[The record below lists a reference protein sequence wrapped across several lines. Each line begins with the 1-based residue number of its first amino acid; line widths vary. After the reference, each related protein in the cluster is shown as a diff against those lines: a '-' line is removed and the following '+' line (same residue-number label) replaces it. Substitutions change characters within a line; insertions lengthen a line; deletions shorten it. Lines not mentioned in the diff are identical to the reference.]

1 MKYSVGHQT
10 DSLRMGEE
18 KKNTT
23 DMILNLT
30 LEIIYLLTGENYGPL
45 NKSGKHMKSM
55 WETHISGRWSG
66 TQSPFMVP
74 SPCSLTQEKS
84 NKQKILELTHKITQ
98 LLSREVPIR
107 YQDVT
112 VYFSMEEWD
121 YLEGHKDLYEDIMME
136 KHQRLAPQDGTS
148 NRDPPERCSSP
159 EHTQNCLVPQ
169 LHVPQDSQAEDFIK
183 IKVEEMDEEQVMNGQ
198 NFEEEVS
205 ADLCPETPH
214 MWSETAVRAHG
225 RAQKANPARQP
236 SRGTE
241 VSNEDAKQREKTA
254 AQCADGHLINTTEKC
269 LSLYPEVED
278 DNVLRNHSVQ
288 NPITPNIHPALHG
301 LDHSYNPTNVDEM
314 VTQSSAHID
323 NAIYAGLDSHNDFL
337 LGKHDHVCLECGRCF
352 GQRSNLV
359 NHLKTHTGEKPF
371 LCSQCGKGFA
381 KKSNLLEH
389 QRVHTGE
396 KPYVCPHC
404 GKSFA
409 QKSNLL
415 GHLRVHTGE
424 KPFPCSECG
433 KCFKNKSHL
442 VEHRRTHTGEKPF
455 PCSECGKGFTNKS
468 RLLEHLRIHTGEKP
482 FSCSQ
487 CGKLFTKKSNLVIHQ
502 RSRNHL

>member
-55 WETHISGRWSG
+55 WQTYISGRWSG

-74 SPCSLTQEKS
+74 SSCSITQEKS
-84 NKQKILELTHKITQ
+84 NELKILELTHKIIQ

-107 YQDVT
+107 CRMLT
-112 VYFSMEEWD
+112 IYFSMEEWD

-159 EHTQNCLVPQ
+159 EHTQNCPVPQ

-198 NFEEEVS
+198 NYEEEVS
-205 ADLCPETPH
+205 ADLCPVYRNTPYVVGNCC
-214 MWSETAVRAHG
+214 TG
-225 RAQKANPARQP
+225 TRQ
-236 SRGTE
+236 GAE
-241 VSNEDAKQREKTA
+241 
-254 AQCADGHLINTTEKC
+254 ADGHLINTTEKC

-278 DNVLRNHSVQ
+278 DSILRNHSVQ
-288 NPITPNIHPALHG
+288 NPITPNIHPALHV
-301 LDHSYNPTNVDEM
+301 LDHSYDPTNVAQM

-352 GQRSNLV
+352 GQRSNLI